1 MAAALLAP
9 ILALLLAVSSTALA
23 DRASIWPE
31 WRLPAPLAR
40 PSNLPGQRDLTYPAW
55 MEGRWQLHS
64 DNFDVEVQF
73 AADANGA
80 VVGDRAGNAAAIG
93 RALLGEALLEVA
105 DDPANPNRQI
115 ALLRGNQRLESTV
128 VGRRSETPDRD
139 HFWADELALQVLHG
153 PGDPRVSRVE
163 TLSHYSRHS
172 DGSVGAEQWQ
182 ASYPSPALGLAAAIV
197 SYPRPRASS
206 SPGPLLSITRSNP
219 MTRSRI
225 SSSVSTAEY
234 VDVRR
239 NACSRP
245 LRSPTPWRRSGSPS
259 AASTF
264 TTLAPPSASNFAQYA
279 PAMPLLRSSTATSSS
294 G

>member
-31 WRLPAPLAR
+31 WRLPAHLAR

-64 DNFDVEVQF
+64 DNFDVVVQF

-115 ALLRGNQRLESTV
+115 ALLRGNQ
-128 VGRRSETPDRD
+128 G
-139 HFWADELALQVLHG
+139 
-153 PGDPRVSRVE
+153 
-163 TLSHYSRHS
+163 
-172 DGSVGAEQWQ
+172 
-182 ASYPSPALGLAAAIV
+182 
-197 SYPRPRASS
+197 
-206 SPGPLLSITRSNP
+206 SNP
-219 MTRSRI
+219 RWWGG
-225 SSSVSTAEY
+225 AAK
-234 VDVRR
+234 RR
-239 NACSRP
+239 MGI
-245 LRSPTPWRRSGSPS
+245 TSGPMNWPCRCCMGR
-259 AASTF
+259 AI
-264 TTLAPPSASNFAQYA
+264 P
-279 PAMPLLRSSTATSSS
+279 

>member
-128 VGRRSETPDRD
+128 VGRRSETPDGD

-182 ASYPSPALGLAAAIV
+182 ASYPSPALGLAAA
-197 SYPRPRASS
+197 ASS
-206 SPGPLLSITRSNP
+206 SNHFSLELTQVNP
-219 MTRSRI
+219 
-225 SSSVSTAEY
+225 
-234 VDVRR
+234 D
-239 NACSRP
+239 
-245 LRSPTPWRRSGSPS
+245 
-259 AASTF
+259 
-264 TTLAPPSASNFAQYA
+264 A
-279 PAMPLLRSSTATSSS
+279 PANCCAQAKPEARVSPCRPQPQSDPAN
-294 G
+294 